1 MDLFSAKGGAN
12 LGGMIESF
20 KNTVGEEKFNEI
32 IKKVTKK
39 A

>member
-1 MDLFSAKGGAN
+1 MDLFSSKGGSN
-12 LGGMIESF
+12 LWAMIESF

-32 IKKVTKK
+32 VKKVIKK